1 MDLINNNQS
10 GYRGFLN
17 DNQYSNYIGIPIAG
31 AYGIY
36 RKKQNQRGEQQAG
49 QRISE
54 YAQGLEGERE
64 EYRKRFL
71 SAPESAS
78 AKTQSV
84 DALGSQPQQQ
94 TTEPQPQPK
103 KSKKLVYGL
112 VGVAVIGAIF
122 LIVKLRK

>member
-31 AYGIY
+31 AYGII
-36 RKKQNQRGEQQAG
+36 RKKQNVKGEQQAG

-64 EYRKRFL
+64 EYRRRFL
-71 SAPESAS
+71 SAPKTEL
-78 AKTQSV
+78 AKTPSV
-84 DALGSQPQQQ
+84 DSVQSQPQEQ
-94 TTEPQPQPK
+94 QPQPK
-103 KSKKLVYGL
+103 KSKALVYGL
-112 VGVAVIGAIF
+112 IGVAVLGAIF
-122 LIVKLRK
+122 LIIKIRK

>member
-31 AYGIY
+31 AYGII
-36 RKKQNQRGEQQAG
+36 RKKQNVKGEQQAG

-78 AKTQSV
+78 AKNQSV
-84 DALGSQPQQQ
+84 DALKGEPQAQQ
-94 TTEPQPQPK
+94 TQALQPEPK
-103 KSKKLVYGL
+103 KSKLLLFG
-112 VGVAVIGAIF
+112 VIGIVAIGTIIF
-122 LIVKLRK
+122 IAKR

>member
-31 AYGIY
+31 AYGIV
-36 RKKQNQRGEQQAG
+36 RKKQNVKGEQQAG

-64 EYRKRFL
+64 EYRRRFL
-71 SAPESAS
+71 STPQSAS
-78 AKTQSV
+78 AKTTDVQ
-84 DALGSQPQQQ
+84 ASQEANKQ
-94 TTEPQPQPK
+94 TSSENIPQPK
-103 KSKKLVYGL
+103 KSKALLYGIIAVAL
-112 VGVAVIGAIF
+112 VGSIF
-122 LIVKLRK
+122 IIKKIRK